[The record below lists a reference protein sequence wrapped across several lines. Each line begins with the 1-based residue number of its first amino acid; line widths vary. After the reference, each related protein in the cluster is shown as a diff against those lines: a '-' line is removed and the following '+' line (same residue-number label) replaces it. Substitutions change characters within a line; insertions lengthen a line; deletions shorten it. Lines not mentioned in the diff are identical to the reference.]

1 MTLALAALTGF
12 LAARVLWLLL
22 APVFAHP
29 TFRRLN
35 FRERVVPT
43 GAGVIVALVAIAGE
57 AVRATAAAAGI
68 GDAGTTSA
76 RVAVLV
82 AVAGFALLGL
92 IDDVAGV
99 GEERGF
105 RGHVGAL
112 LEGRLT
118 TGGLKVL
125 GGAAVAV
132 VAVALFRQ
140 DSFAAF
146 AADAGLVALAANL
159 GNLFDRAPGRAIKVG
174 TLAFVVLAI
183 LTSAPR
189 EVIPVAVV
197 AGAGLGLLLG
207 DLHERLMLGDAGAN
221 ALGAA
226 LGIGVVATTSLTVR
240 VLVLAVL
247 AVLTILSERISFS
260 KVIAA
265 TPPLRILDELGRR
278 SPPAREAAH

>member
-1 MTLALAALTGF
+1 
-12 LAARVLWLLL
+12 
-22 APVFAHP
+22 
-29 TFRRLN
+29 
-35 FRERVVPT
+35 
-43 GAGVIVALVAIAGE
+43 
-57 AVRATAAAAGI
+57 
-68 GDAGTTSA
+68 
-76 RVAVLV
+76 VAVLV

-118 TGGLKVL
+118 TGGLKML

-240 VLVLAVL
+240 VRVLAVL
-247 AVLTILSERISFS
+247 AVLTMLSERISFS